1 VKWTKNVRTKQL
13 KDKYI
18 TAALAAFRTDPKG
31 LTEGKGDGID
41 FKDRSRVSAK
51 GGCAFRMYPLLPL
64 PTEVFSFSEKI
75 FIKAFPGR

>member
-1 VKWTKNVRTKQL
+1 MKWTKKVHAKQL
-13 KDKYI
+13 KEKYI
-18 TAALAAFRTDPKG
+18 SAALAAVRTDPKG

-64 PTEVFSFSEKI
+64 PTEVFSFSGKVS
-75 FIKAFPGR
+75 IKAFLRR